1 MFIFILLIT
10 LSFSFCLQILVIIQ
24 YLSTKSES
32 YYRTFLGT
40 FIINT
45 ILMVITSIAIFK
57 DASSLLAVDIKFIL
71 WIVSGFVLIFILFI
85 KISTIMKIYKRTK
98 DPQFYSI
105 NFFGKKVYEK
115 GIIKPYEFLTLILTM
130 PFFLMV
136 GSYFIARLIN
146 MVLYGHL

>member
-85 KISTIMKIYKRTK
+85 KISTIMKVYRRTK

>member
-32 YYRTFLGT
+32 YYRVFLGT

-45 ILMVITSIAIFK
+45 VLMVITSVAIFK
-57 DASSLLAVDIKFIL
+57 DASSLLAIDIKYIL
-71 WIVSGFVLIFILFI
+71 WIVSGFVLMFIFFI
-85 KISTIMKIYKRTK
+85 KISTIMKIYKRSK
-98 DPQFYSI
+98 DPIYYSI

-115 GIIKPYEFLTLILTM
+115 GVIKPYEFLTLILTM
-130 PFFLMV
+130 PIFLMV
-136 GSYFIARLIN
+136 GSYFVARLIN
-146 MVLYGHL
+146 LLLYGHL

>member
-10 LSFSFCLQILVIIQ
+10 ISFSFCLQILVIIQ
-24 YLSTKSES
+24 YLSTKSEN

-45 ILMVITSIAIFK
+45 VLMVITSISILK
-57 DASSLLAVDIKFIL
+57 DSSSLAKLDLKFIL
-71 WIVSGFVLIFILFI
+71 WIVSGFVLTFILFI
-85 KISTIMKIYKRTK
+85 KISTVIKIYKRSK

-115 GIIKPYEFLTLILTM
+115 GIIKPYEFITIVLTM

-146 MVLYGHL
+146 LLLYGHI

>member
-45 ILMVITSIAIFK
+45 VLMVITSVSLFRDSSDLATIDLKLIF
-57 DASSLLAVDIKFIL
+57 
-71 WIVSGFVLIFILFI
+71 WIVSGFGLIFILFL
-85 KISTIMKIYKRTK
+85 KISTIIKIYKRSK

-115 GIIKPYEFLTLILTM
+115 GIVRPYEFLTLVFTM

-136 GSYFIARLIN
+136 GSYFLARLIN
-146 MVLYGHL
+146 MLLYGHL

>member
-45 ILMVITSIAIFK
+45 ILMVITSVSLFR
-57 DASSLLAVDIKFIL
+57 DSSDLVSIDLKLIL
-71 WIVSGFVLIFILFI
+71 WIVSGFVLIFIVFL
-85 KISTIMKIYKRTK
+85 KISTIIKIYKRSK
-98 DPQFYSI
+98 DPLFYSI

-115 GIIKPYEFLTLILTM
+115 GIVKPHEFLTLIFTM

-136 GSYFIARLIN
+136 GAYFLARLIN
-146 MVLYGHL
+146 MLLYGHL

>member
-24 YLSTKSES
+24 YLSTKSEN

-45 ILMVITSIAIFK
+45 VLMIVASVSLFRDSSDLASIDLK
-57 DASSLLAVDIKFIL
+57 LIL
-71 WIVSGFVLIFILFI
+71 WIVSGFVLIFILYLKITTVI
-85 KISTIMKIYKRTK
+85 KIYRRTK

-115 GIIKPYEFLTLILTM
+115 GIVKPYEFLTLVFTM

-136 GSYFIARLIN
+136 GSYFLARLIN
-146 MVLYGHL
+146 ILLYGHL

>member
-57 DASSLLAVDIKFIL
+57 DASSLLAIDIKFIL

-85 KISTIMKIYKRTK
+85 KISTIMKVYRRTK

>member
-45 ILMVITSIAIFK
+45 VLMIITSVAIFK
-57 DASSLLAVDIKFIL
+57 DSSSLAAIDIKFIL

-85 KISTIMKIYKRTK
+85 KISTIMKIYKRSK

-115 GIIKPYEFLTLILTM
+115 GVIKPHEFLTLILTM

-136 GSYFIARLIN
+136 GSYFIARLVN
-146 MVLYGHL
+146 MLLYGHL

>member
-32 YYRTFLGT
+32 YYKTFLGT

-45 ILMVITSIAIFK
+45 VLMVITSISLFR
-57 DASSLLAVDIKFIL
+57 DSSDLATIDLKIIL
-71 WIVSGFVLIFILFI
+71 WIVSGFVLIFILFL
-85 KISTIMKIYKRTK
+85 KISTIIKIFKRSK

-115 GIIKPYEFLTLILTM
+115 GIVKPHEFLTLVFTM

-136 GSYFIARLIN
+136 GSYFLARLIN
-146 MVLYGHL
+146 MLLYGHL